1 MKSYNSVALGS
12 FAYELNVNWPYCWS
26 TELFSCIFCGKAICS
41 ESVSLTVHKI
51 NITINV
57 NHIFERYRISQRCWS
72 SSELQF
78 QHYQWDCELE
88 VQCTERQI
96 SLLCYH
102 GTPVFSLSQGYVNNV
117 YKCLVGST
125 VIYCVMH
132 IDIFTLLFV
141 FCVGIRVR
149 SNDKNNKK

>member
-26 TELFSCIFCGKAICS
+26 TELFSCIFCGKAICG

-51 NITINV
+51 NTTINV

-72 SSELQF
+72 SYWLQF
-78 QHYQWDCELE
+78 STINDING
-88 VQCTERQI
+88 I

-149 SNDKNNKK
+149 LNDKNNKK